1 VSQGYEEELDGLLD
15 DYLTRFVDDDL
26 RSYLV
31 ARGRIPSPRANL
43 ELAKEFAGAV
53 SNPDRDWK
61 MMWSLCT
68 RWTSI
73 SPDQAPADDPLEFAV
88 FCGIRGLGALGAGS
102 SGRARE
108 VLAHIRSLAR
118 DPRWRAREA
127 VAMAIQDILEAEP
140 IIGLRALDDWIA
152 AGAWLEMRAVAAG
165 LAEPRILKNRKV
177 ALAGVDMHNAIVKRF
192 KAGKDRDSPEF
203 RSLRQCL
210 GYSVSVVV
218 AAAPEEGF
226 RWMMKLAESEDE
238 DVLWM
243 LKENSKKSRLVA
255 KFPGRVERLRA
266 TMRRS

>member
-1 VSQGYEEELDGLLD
+1 VSEYTEELNGLLD
-15 DYLTRFVDDDL
+15 EYLTRFVDDDL

-31 ARGRIPSPRANL
+31 TRSRLPGPRANL
-43 ELAKEFAGAV
+43 ELAKAFADIVAD
-53 SNPDRDWK
+53 SARDWK

-73 SPDQAPADDPLEFAV
+73 PPEQAPTDDPREFAV
-88 FCGIRGLGALGAGS
+88 FCGVRGVGALGAAS

-108 VLAHIRSLAR
+108 ALAHVRSLAR
-118 DPRWRAREA
+118 DTRWRVREA
-127 VAMAIQDILEAEP
+127 VAMAIQDILETEP
-140 IIGLRALDDWIA
+140 VVALRALDEWIA
-152 AGAWLEMRAVAAG
+152 PGAWLEMRAVAAG
-165 LAEPRILKNRKV
+165 VAEPRVLKNRRV
-177 ALAGVDMHNAIVKRF
+177 ALAGVDMHEAIVKRF
-192 KAGKDRDSPEF
+192 KSAKDRDASEF

-226 RWMMKLAESEDE
+226 RWMMKLADSEDE
-238 DVLWM
+238 DVVWI

-266 TMRRS
+266 IMRKT